1 MSGYSLDIIVLYNFM
16 YIYKKELR
24 NCEKKVKILKCIKQL
39 RSMATFIVM
48 GNVKNKGNQ
57 IGCRNVESKMMES
70 HSKCAGQARDE
81 YVNNI

>member
-1 MSGYSLDIIVLYNFM
+1 
-16 YIYKKELR
+16 
-24 NCEKKVKILKCIKQL
+24 
-39 RSMATFIVM
+39 MATFIVM

-70 HSKCAGQARDE
+70 QNKCAGKARDE